1 MLAKSIVRSIM
12 DKKEIG
18 MSRMAKMLGFSYPQ
32 KVTDRLGTGKSA
44 NMSVDTLDQMVRVLG
59 YKVIVIP
66 EEVDLDEDWYEI
78 DDSKNT
84 LIPARKMKKLE
95 EEQ

>member
-1 MLAKSIVRSIM
+1 MLAKSIVRAIM
-12 DKKEIG
+12 DKRGIG

-59 YKVIVIP
+59 YKVVVVP
-66 EEVDLDEDWYEI
+66 EDVKIEDEWYEI

-84 LIPARKMKKLE
+84 LIPARKLKKLE
-95 EEQ
+95 EVQ